1 MHQLGEIEISRV
13 VESEGPFVDVF
24 GFLPDAEK
32 DVIEANRDW
41 LMPKYIDPESMMII
55 LNIQSYILRTPHHTI
70 LVDACVGNHK
80 TRPGRPMF
88 DQLNTPYLADLAAAG
103 VRPEDVDIVM
113 CTHLHVDHVGWNTQL
128 VDGRWVPTFPNAKYV
143 FARKEHDFWE
153 QRHKDGSQGPVPN
166 VYDDSVLPV
175 VEAGQSVLVDSD
187 HELDHG
193 ISLEPAPDHTPGN
206 IVLNLS
212 SGGSDAVMSGDVMH
226 HPLQLVRPEWSSRA
240 CEDRVQSAKTRRALI
255 ERYADTDTLIAP
267 AHFASPTMGHIV
279 SRGDEFRFRLIGDG

>member
-1 MHQLGEIEISRV
+1 MHQLGEIAISRV

-24 GFLPDAEK
+24 GFLPDAQK

-41 LMPKYIDPESMMII
+41 LMPRYIDPESMMII
-55 LNIQSYILRTPHHTI
+55 LNIQSYILRTPRHTI

-88 DQLNTPYLADLAAAG
+88 DQLNTPYLADLEAAG
-103 VRPEDVDIVM
+103 VKPEEVDYVL

-128 VDGRWVPTFPNAKYV
+128 IDGRWVPTFPNAKYV
-143 FARKEHDFWE
+143 FARTEHDFWE
-153 QRHKDGSQGPVPN
+153 QRHKDGSEGPVPN

-175 VEAGQSVLVDSD
+175 VEAGQAVLVESD

-193 ISLEPAPDHTPGN
+193 ISLEPAPGHTPGN

-212 SGGSDAVMSGDVMH
+212 SGGSDAVLTGDVMH

-240 CEDRVQSAKTRRALI
+240 CEDHIQSAKTRRALI

-267 AHFASPTMGHIV
+267 AHFASPTMGHIIR
-279 SRGDEFRFRLIGDG
+279 RGDNFGFRLLGEE